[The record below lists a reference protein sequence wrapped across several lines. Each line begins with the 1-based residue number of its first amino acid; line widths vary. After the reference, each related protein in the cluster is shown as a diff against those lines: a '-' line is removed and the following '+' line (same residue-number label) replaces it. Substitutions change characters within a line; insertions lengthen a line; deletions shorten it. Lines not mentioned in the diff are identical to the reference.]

1 MSCQVTYKAL
11 EQFSESEFD
20 LDRLEENVKK
30 TRRSQNLET
39 VLITPPETKP
49 RCIKYVIMDED
60 LVPQFY

>member
-49 RCIKYVIMDED
+49 RCA
-60 LVPQFY
+60 